1 MEQLLHAAECA
12 CTKTSG
18 MMTLLGQVGA
28 GSFMTRILMISEIVP
43 WPTVKAAFLIDP

>member
-1 MEQLLHAAECA
+1 MEQLLHAARMCLHQNVGYDDL
-12 CTKTSG
+12 T
-18 MMTLLGQVGA
+18 GQVGA

>member
-18 MMTLLGQVGA
+18 MMTYRQVGA